1 MNKLVKAIE
10 QKFMKKQ
17 VPKFRIGDTVRV
29 ETRIVEGDKE
39 RIQAFQGVV
48 VGRSG
53 KGLTE
58 TFRVNRVVFG
68 YSNEKVFP
76 VHGPS
81 VAQIEVIRPGKVRK
95 AKLNYIRGKIGKQA
109 KITAL
114 IGGKEELYEASVD
127 TEAEARAAREQ
138 ALRENESDKA

>member
-1 MNKLVKAIE
+1 MSSLVQAIE
-10 QKFMKKQ
+10 KKFMKKH
-17 VPKFRIGDTVRV
+17 VPKFRIGDTVKV

-53 KGLTE
+53 RGLTE

-68 YSNEKVFP
+68 YANEKVFP

-95 AKLNYIRGKIGKQA
+95 AKLNYIRGQIGKKA

-114 IGGKEELYEASVD
+114 IGGEELFRASID
-127 TEAEARAAREQ
+127 TEAEERAVAEEATREK
-138 ALRENESDKA
+138 ESGDTQ